1 MLNNQLYQSVCFRCA
16 RSASC
21 AESITD
27 YLSLLPERFC
37 KLPSVSTHNLGK
49 EGEGRNSSV
58 RKLKF
63 ELPEYLH
70 SFSLNVT

>member
-1 MLNNQLYQSVCFRCA
+1 MLNNQLYQSVSFRST

-27 YLSLLPERFC
+27 YLSLLSERFC
-37 KLPSVSTHNLGK
+37 KLLSVSTHSLGK